1 MGPEDDDDRGG
12 GGAECEA
19 YHSRSNDTWSA
30 GIRSH
35 AAWAALS
42 AQTPCILWALVLS
55 SKTLRVR
62 KSELSLS
69 ARYEKQWCDN
79 DAIYQGDC
87 NSLQGPLPPV
97 IHGRSVFREAV

>member
-1 MGPEDDDDRGG
+1 MGDPISTYSRSSHAYAELINSMGPEDDDDRGG

-19 YHSRSNDTWSA
+19 YHSRSNDTWTA

-55 SKTLRVR
+55 
-62 KSELSLS
+62 
-69 ARYEKQWCDN
+69 
-79 DAIYQGDC
+79 
-87 NSLQGPLPPV
+87 
-97 IHGRSVFREAV
+97 

>member
-19 YHSRSNDTWSA
+19 YHSRSNDTWTA

-69 ARYEKQWCDN
+69 ARYDSGVIMMRFTKVI
-79 DAIYQGDC
+79 AIVFKGRY
-87 NSLQGPLPPV
+87 LQ
-97 IHGRSVFREAV
+97 